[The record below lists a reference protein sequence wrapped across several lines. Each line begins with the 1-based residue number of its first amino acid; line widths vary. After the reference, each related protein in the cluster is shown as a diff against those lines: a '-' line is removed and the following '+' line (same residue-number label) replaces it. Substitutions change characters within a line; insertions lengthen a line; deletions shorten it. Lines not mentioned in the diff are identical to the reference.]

1 MARKLG
7 IAFGVVLLVFVS
19 IATLFAGGLK
29 EKIQQRIGTQK
40 SNILNLNASDSLSK
54 QFESGQYLEVDRIAG
69 ANEVKDLQ
77 EATSMDSSRLQPAG
91 ILSALSSYA
100 IYKTDYK
107 AELDEDVATV
117 KGNVVFEVF
126 RKGWTQIPLVSAG
139 VGLIDSTIN
148 RGASY
153 ITMQGGRYYLMIDKP
168 GRYSL
173 QIEFLIKASRERE
186 GGPGSFGFEVM
197 PAPISQ
203 FEFTMPEEDV
213 DIFVEPAI
221 KVETK
226 RNANKTVAWAVMPNT
241 NTITVRWTK
250 AVKKEIISP
259 VKLEPKVYVDS
270 ATYAAIGEGIVRC
283 QASLNYNILQSEVSN
298 MRLGLPEDV
307 SILEVRGKDLRD
319 WKISKEKGTQY
330 LDVYLN
336 FGVRGNYALNVIY
349 ERNIGDSSV
358 VAEIPWIK
366 AIGVERE
373 KGFFGIASATNVEL
387 AVNKADNVN
396 SVDVKELPSSVW
408 NMSVN
413 PILLAFKY
421 TSHPF
426 SIFID
431 VTKHEE
437 VPVLIAAIDSAAY
450 ISLQTDEGKTLTK
463 AVYQVRNNVKQFVHI
478 TLPKDSMLWSVFV
491 AGKPVKPAKDKKGV
505 ILIPLE
511 KSRLS
516 GESLAQFPV
525 EVVYLDKASKMGWLG
540 GLKLTLPQ
548 TDIPVSSLVWSLY
561 LPLDYLYYN
570 LGGNVKELIPPV
582 TMHKG
587 WRQKEFEK
595 RRGISKDEQW
605 DREAKSES
613 YLGAEKTV
621 IYSGAEVSRFSQ
633 VAGVLP
639 IKIDIPEEGRLY
651 RFSKLLVT
659 ENESTWL
666 SLNFIKIIKHLRS
679 LFRFVVFV
687 IVFIIAIAA
696 ARKILRLFKPAAKP

>member
-1 MARKLG
+1 MFRKTG
-7 IAFGVVLLVFVS
+7 AIFIVAFLTFVFP
-19 IATLFAGGLK
+19 ILLFAGGVK

-40 SNILNLNASDSLSK
+40 GNIQFNLNAPAV
-54 QFESGQYLEVDRIAG
+54 SGEQQYQAFKE
-69 ANEVKDLQ
+69 EKDMISRQ
-77 EATSMDSSRLQPAG
+77 MPAIEAPPV
-91 ILSALSSYA
+91 LSAYA

-168 GRYSL
+168 GRYNL

-319 WKISKEKGTQY
+319 WKVSKEKGTQY

-336 FGVRGNYALNVIY
+336 FGVRGNYTLNVIY

-366 AIGVERE
+366 AIGIERE

-516 GESLAQFPV
+516 GENLAQFPV
-525 EVVYLDKASKMGWLG
+525 EVVYLDRASKMGWLG
-540 GLKLTLPQ
+540 GMKLTLPQ

-561 LPLDYLYYN
+561 LPMEYLYYN
-570 LGGNVKELIPPV
+570 IGGNVKELISPII
-582 TMHKG
+582 MRKG
-587 WRQKEFEK
+587 WRQARFA
-595 RRGISKDEQW
+595 DEAELGVTAQVE
-605 DREAKSES
+605 DRYDKSS
-613 YLGAEKTV
+613 YLSSKAIQGEL
-621 IYSGAEVSRFSQ
+621 SRFSQ

-679 LFRFVVFV
+679 LFRLVVFV

-696 ARKILRLFKPAAKP
+696 ARKILRLFKPAAKL